1 MRNKSVNYGEVKA
14 SDFYD
19 EQDPR
24 GMSTREYDDYIRAK
38 NKTQKEVIIKKESP
52 IDWLQ
57 KNLVKYKKK
66 SLEYQ
71 ECFVIAKK
79 MEEENNLKY
88 YNKGFDN
95 NPF

>member
-1 MRNKSVNYGEVKA
+1 MKNKTVNYGEVKA

-24 GMSTREYDDYIRAK
+24 GMSTREYDDYMRAK
-38 NKTQKEVIIKKESP
+38 NKTKNEITIKNESP
-52 IDWLQ
+52 VVWLQ
-57 KNLVKYKKK
+57 KNLLKYKKK

-79 MEEENNLKY
+79 MEEENNLNY
-88 YNKGFDN
+88 YNKGFSN